1 VSHRADPKLVGLKIG
16 DEALRLAIAAEGVVQ
31 CHSGVLPA
39 GAVRNGEVVD
49 AGAVVEVV
57 RRLLAAC
64 AVRPRYACLVCAGRR
79 TICRAE
85 ALRNGE
91 AAAAKAACADRMR
104 RYLIFGSQPTTVSHH
119 VQRGTT
125 LEGGDTWLLSAAAP
139 AAQVEGH
146 VDVAR
151 RCGLTVLRVE
161 PSTAALARALRSG
174 DEALPPTLVVNAHNG
189 ACEVAAV
196 RDDGLIYCQ
205 HLPLDIEALASDG
218 DALCHSFE
226 QLVDFHYRHARGRE
240 PIERVLWCGDPRLE
254 PVRVRA
260 AGQGFSGEWIDPA
273 RFPGVRRL
281 EGDGLDDPAVRAA
294 MAPAIAAALYEPDR
308 LGQHDELNLLPPAPK
323 KRHPWLASPWLIVP
337 AVLTLLLTSGLV
349 GWDAMVRRR
358 AARLT
363 ELVNHPTAE
372 MLECSRLLRRESE
385 LKEHQADATELLA
398 AVPSSA
404 GPEFLAELPRRL
416 AEELWLERV
425 ELGGE
430 GVCSIEGVAYAEQG
444 VFAFADL
451 LRGSPQVA
459 AVRMGEMGSERDR
472 GLILTRFQ
480 IEATLASTEGTA
492 NTEEK
497 R

>member
-226 QLVDFHYRHARGRE
+226 QLVD
-240 PIERVLWCGDPRLE
+240 
-254 PVRVRA
+254 
-260 AGQGFSGEWIDPA
+260 WIDPA

-459 AVRMGEMGSERDR
+459 TVRMGEMGSERDR

>member
-1 VSHRADPKLVGLKIG
+1 MRRRVDPKLVGLKIG
-16 DEALRLAIAAEGVVQ
+16 DEAVRLAIAAEGVVQ
-31 CHSGVLPA
+31 CRSGVLPA

-49 AGAVVEVV
+49 SGAVVEVV

-64 AVRPRYACLVCAGRR
+64 GARPRYAALVCAGRR
-79 TICRAE
+79 TVCRAE
-85 ALRNGE
+85 ALRSGE
-91 AAAAKAACADRMR
+91 VAAAKAACADRMR
-104 RYLIFGSQPTTVSHH
+104 RYLIFGSQPTTVSHC
-119 VQRGTT
+119 VQRGTA

-139 AAQVEGH
+139 VAQVEGH
-146 VDVAR
+146 ADVAR

-161 PSTAALARALRSG
+161 PSTAALARVLRSG
-174 DEALPPTLVVNAHNG
+174 DEAVPPTLVVNAHCG
-189 ACEVAAV
+189 ACEIAAV

-226 QLVDFHYRHARGRE
+226 QLVDFHYRHACGRQ
-240 PIERVLWCGDPRLE
+240 PIEQVLWCGDPRLE
-254 PVRVRA
+254 PVRARA

-294 MAPAIAAALYEPDR
+294 MAPAVAAALHEPDG
-308 LGQHDELNLLPPAPK
+308 LGQRGELNLLPPAPR

-358 AARLT
+358 AARLA

-385 LKEHQADATELLA
+385 LKERLADATALLA
-398 AVPSSA
+398 AVPRGA
-404 GPEFLAELPRRL
+404 GAEFLAELPRRL
-416 AEELWLERV
+416 TDELWLGRV

-430 GVCSIEGVAYAEQG
+430 GVCSIEGVARSEQA
-444 VFAFADL
+444 VFAFTDL
-451 LRGSPQVA
+451 LRVSPQVT

-480 IEATLASTEGTA
+480 LEATLASAEGTA
-492 NTEEK
+492 SIGEK

>member
-1 VSHRADPKLVGLKIG
+1 VSRRADHKLVGLKVG
-16 DEALRLAIAAEGVVQ
+16 DEAVRLAIAAEGVVQ

-49 AGAVVEVV
+49 PGAVVEVI
-57 RRLLAAC
+57 RSLLAAC
-64 AVRPRYACLVCAGRR
+64 SARPRYACLVCAGRR

-85 ALRNGE
+85 ALRSGE
-91 AAAAKAACADRMR
+91 VAAAKAACADRMR
-104 RYLIFGSQPTTVSHH
+104 RYLIFGSQPTTVSHR
-119 VQRGTT
+119 VQRGTA
-125 LEGGDTWLLSAAAP
+125 LGGGDTWLLSAAAP
-139 AAQVEGH
+139 RAQTQGH

-161 PSTAALARALRSG
+161 PSMAAVARVLRSG
-174 DEALPPTLVVNAHNG
+174 DEAMPPTLVVNAHNG

-205 HLPLDIEALASDG
+205 HLPLDIEALAGDC

-281 EGDGLDDPAVRAA
+281 EGDGVDAPPALAA
-294 MAPAIAAALYEPDR
+294 MAPAIAAALYDPDR
-308 LGQHDELNLLPPAPK
+308 LGQRDELNLLPPAPR
-323 KRHPWLASPWLIVP
+323 KRHPWLASPWFIVP
-337 AVLTLLLTSGLV
+337 AVLTLLLTGGLV
-349 GWDAMVRRR
+349 GWDFTVRRR
-358 AARLT
+358 AARLA
-363 ELVNHPTAE
+363 ELVNRPTAE
-372 MLECSRLLRRESE
+372 MLACSSLLRRESE
-385 LKEHQADATELLA
+385 LKEYQAEATTLLA
-398 AVPSSA
+398 AVPCSA
-404 GPEFLAELPRRL
+404 GPEFLAELPHRL
-416 AEELWLERV
+416 TGELWLERV
-425 ELGGE
+425 ELSGE
-430 GVCSIEGVAYAEQG
+430 GACSIEGVAHAEQA

-451 LRGSPQVA
+451 LRDSPQVT
-459 AVRMGEMGSERDR
+459 AVRMGEMGGKRDR

-480 IEATLASTEGTA
+480 LEATLASAEGTTD
-492 NTEEK
+492 TEEK